1 MAEKE
6 KFLGEFEQMT
16 MLALIHLGANAYG
29 AAIRQL
35 LHKQIDRNVAI
46 GAIYS
51 TLERLEKKGMV
62 TSQLGEATAERGGRP
77 KRFFTVTPQGQVALK
92 RARNAMNTLWQDVA
106 IKSLLDMFSG
116 ASINSIASEKYYNI
130 LA

>member
-1 MAEKE
+1 MSDKE
-6 KFLGEFEQMT
+6 KFLGEFEQMVL
-16 MLALIHLGANAYG
+16 LALIHLKPNAYG

-35 LHKQIDRNVAI
+35 LHKQIERNVAI

-77 KRFFTVTPQGQVALK
+77 KRYFELTSQGQIALK
-92 RARNAMNTLWQDVA
+92 RARNAMNTLWQDIA
-106 IKSLLDMFSG
+106 IKSLFNEGFLPTTLER
-116 ASINSIASEKYYNI
+116 I
-130 LA
+130 

>member
-1 MAEKE
+1 MTDKE

-16 MLALIHLGANAYG
+16 MLALIQLDSNAYG
-29 AAIRQL
+29 ARIRQL
-35 LHKQIDRNVAI
+35 LHSQIDRNVAI

-77 KRFFTVTPQGQVALK
+77 KRFFKVSPQGQFALK
-92 RARNAMNTLWQDVA
+92 RAREAMNTLWQD
-106 IKSLLDMFSG
+106 
-116 ASINSIASEKYYNI
+116 IALSNI
-130 LA
+130 ANAFGLSRLTLMSPSTGKGF